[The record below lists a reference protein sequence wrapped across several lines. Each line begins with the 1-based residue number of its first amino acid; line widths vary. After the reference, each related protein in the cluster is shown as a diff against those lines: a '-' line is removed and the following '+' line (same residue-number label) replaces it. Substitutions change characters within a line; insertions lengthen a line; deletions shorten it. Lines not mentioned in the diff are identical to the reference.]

1 MVSMQGKRFITLVVL
16 IFIMAPLVSG
26 CAVRLGGMTAISTKN
41 VSLNTVDLDKM
52 PQTKNVVGTDSRFV
66 FIFIPLGF
74 PTVQGAVDDAL
85 DKGQGDVILDAVL
98 QAESWW
104 FIIGQNSLTV
114 KGNVVNTKG
123 AAK

>member
-1 MVSMQGKRFITLVVL
+1 MQGRRFITVVLL

-26 CAVRLGGMTAISTKN
+26 CAVRLGGMTAISTRN

>member
-1 MVSMQGKRFITLVVL
+1 MQGRRFMKLVLL

-26 CAVRLGGMTAISTKN
+26 CAVRLGGMTDISTRN

-52 PQTKNVVGTDSRFV
+52 PQTKNVIGSDSRLV
-66 FIFIPLGF
+66 IIFIPLGF
-74 PTVQGAVDDAL
+74 STVQGAVDDAL

-104 FIIGQNSLTV
+104 FIIGQNTLTV

>member
-1 MVSMQGKRFITLVVL
+1 MQGKRFITLVVL

-114 KGNVVNTKG
+114 KGHVVNTKG

>member
-1 MVSMQGKRFITLVVL
+1 MQGKRFITLVVL